1 MEKEKKKERLRPGG
15 GNIWKKKYSGNSK
28 NKTYDYMKNDYSGLI
43 TETKSNKNAF
53 NKNNSKNL
61 FTNSNSYINLEYT
74 TGNISKRNVKN
85 QKIDKNKL
93 FADLYKKTVNKLNDP
108 YGKMIEN
115 NDDKNGNT
123 DLAESIYNQPI
134 EYGKAIDI
142 LHNKLYSINFDDDE
156 DDK

>member
-1 MEKEKKKERLRPGG
+1 
-15 GNIWKKKYSGNSK
+15 
-28 NKTYDYMKNDYSGLI
+28 MKNDYSGLI